1 MHIHLTHHQAST
13 PLLNIVPQQ
22 GVITTLGASIAH
34 QLSAHP
40 PSTTPSPAVSSIPT
54 RLTTLPEFTRLTI
67 PIPRTPQPNPGTA
80 TTTVPIRSPASIAQM
95 TTMETTGEYKWHR
108 TFSHWSC

>member
-13 PLLNIVPQQ
+13 PLLSIVPQQ
-22 GVITTLGASIAH
+22 GAITTLGASIAH

-67 PIPRTPQPNPGTA
+67 PIPRTSPQPNTNTA
-80 TTTVPIRSPASIAQM
+80 TTTVPIRGPASIAQK
-95 TTMETTGEYKWHR
+95 TVNATGEY
-108 TFSHWSC
+108 